1 MTRRKLLLGL
11 GSGAGLAL
19 LAACGQ
25 PTAMTEEAPA
35 AEEKMEPKAEEK
47 PAAPEVYEIRVFT
60 TSTVGPQPGHW
71 LRRSNSA

>member
-1 MTRRKLLLGL
+1 MTRRKLLLGI

-35 AEEKMEPKAEEK
+35 AEEKMGAQGGREACH
-47 PAAPEVYEIRVFT
+47 
-60 TSTVGPQPGHW
+60 S
-71 LRRSNSA
+71 